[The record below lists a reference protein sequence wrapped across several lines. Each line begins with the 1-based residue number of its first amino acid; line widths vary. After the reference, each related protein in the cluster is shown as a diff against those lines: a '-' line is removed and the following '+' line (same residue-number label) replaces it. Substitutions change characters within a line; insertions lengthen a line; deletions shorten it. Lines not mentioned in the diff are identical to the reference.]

1 MKFHEAIEYC
11 RKTGLRA
18 ERNHIIYMRFDCIF
32 LIFET
37 EVGNPCNPNVNIIDL
52 DSDWQPEEVKKP
64 LSDNICDIDGDRV
77 LYIQDVKEAI
87 KEFMESTSVG
97 IDNNCLQ
104 VMVSRSYIREKAKEI
119 FGERLVN

>member
-52 DSDWQPEEVKKP
+52 DSDWQPEEVKKKS

-87 KEFMESTSVG
+87 KDFLKG
-97 IDNNCLQ
+97 D
-104 VMVSRSYIREKAKEI
+104 RSNKSAKEI
-119 FGERLVN
+119 FGERLI